1 MSLNNEQWKN
11 LTQAIRNNNCV
22 LVMGPKLATDR
33 NGKLLIDL
41 LAEELAAE
49 VARIDPNMYITDTNN
64 LAHVAKVLEDSYAIQ
79 ELRSGGQSKG
89 GHVLLADKVCAFYAK
104 HQEGAQEPAPIY
116 NEIVKMG
123 FSVIINTT
131 PDRLLLDAYENA
143 GNLTADKNFYYYHFA
158 NPQHGSTVKVSEKSV
173 KKNTPL
179 IYNLFGSTDNKDSLV
194 LTEKDQLKFLDNI
207 LQQEATAS
215 IPSSVAIHFVS
226 GKGEV
231 AQKNFLFLGF
241 DFENW
246 QLRLLLQLFNRHQ
259 NNPIAF
265 GLQNGLSG
273 LSRFFYEKN
282 FGFAFAETPPLEFLT
297 ELKKVIDQDNT
308 PPALSTGLQLAIL
321 HHEEDHTDCQK
332 LVTKLALLQNQK
344 KLLSEIW
351 GQDVVAAD
359 LDTAVAIQQKID
371 HADMV
376 LLLVSS
382 NFLADDDLYK
392 YGERAINRGIACTV
406 VPILIR
412 PCDIENSIF
421 NELPTIC
428 PDPNEEKAISQYD
441 NVEEAWQETLGTIQK
456 IAEKLLKRK
465 NQITTP

>member
-282 FGFAFAETPPLEFLT
+282 FGFAFAETPPSEFLT

-376 LLLVSS
+376 LLLV
-382 NFLADDDLYK
+382 
-392 YGERAINRGIACTV
+392 R
-406 VPILIR
+406 
-412 PCDIENSIF
+412 
-421 NELPTIC
+421 
-428 PDPNEEKAISQYD
+428 
-441 NVEEAWQETLGTIQK
+441 NV
-456 IAEKLLKRK
+456 
-465 NQITTP
+465 